1 MSGMVFGWFT
11 RIAILLALLGVAG
24 FDAISVGIA
33 HLSATDDAGKAA
45 LAASETWRTSKGN
58 IETAYAAAVG
68 ATAGHQETIDAKT
81 FTIAADGTVT
91 LHLHRVA
98 TTLVLWRISP
108 LKSWIEIQATG
119 TGRDSP

>member
-1 MSGMVFGWFT
+1 MFSGWFT
-11 RIAILLALLGVAG
+11 RVAIVLAILGVAG

-33 HLSATDDAGKAA
+33 QLSATDDAGKAA
-45 LAASETWRTSKGN
+45 LAASSAWRASRGN
-58 IETAYAAAVG
+58 VQTAYAAAVG
-68 ATAGHQETIDAKT
+68 STQGQQETVDTKT

-108 LKSWIEIQATG
+108 LKHWADVEATG
-119 TGRDSP
+119 TGRDTS